1 MNADTRSMESTTNF
15 SETLAHHIAVQREE
29 FNKRLLP
36 QLQQNYAALG
46 SVVKIF
52 RTNVLKKGL
61 VYDDPYKYDSRMS
74 EIKVP
79 SNEGFAD
86 SERAAVIGSRLA
98 QYQTMLDFLANSY
111 QFNCSFLTPQRIS
124 AMLALN
130 KTFQWSSLNDNS
142 TLPNT
147 RAIAEICKSL
157 HSVSDTLT
165 GGLLRDSLGHLARL
179 DTDINK
185 TLRQLARLHRE
196 EYKLTVRKNIPSD
209 FKVTQD
215 ELDSPIKILKTLK
228 KALSA
233 NDEKLPFYHDLVLE
247 VLKEDYGSDSA
258 HLQQEVLK
266 HLNIAHKEDTKTNK
280 KENMRPVLIT
290 GLRILGT
297 TGNHFDNCL
306 AKIMFNQ
313 DVLYKAHTTI
323 FTKFLAALRRAFN
336 MEEKKHEVTLLIKDP
351 ISNLQK
357 KEIII
362 IEDFTENLA
371 KIIRIFKAFSSG
383 TSDIQQRLT
392 GMNNEQL
399 LEVVNKYIVIC
410 NGYLKTL
417 GGLDDY
423 YKAADLTLR
432 SKMKGIK
439 IELTTIRNAVI
450 KANQCRAEYNA
461 SVEEYSNMKE
471 LGLIHE

>member
-1 MNADTRSMESTTNF
+1 M
-15 SETLAHHIAVQREE
+15 
-29 FNKRLLP
+29 
-36 QLQQNYAALG
+36 
-46 SVVKIF
+46 
-52 RTNVLKKGL
+52 
-61 VYDDPYKYDSRMS
+61 
-74 EIKVP
+74 
-79 SNEGFAD
+79 
-86 SERAAVIGSRLA
+86 
-98 QYQTMLDFLANSY
+98 
-111 QFNCSFLTPQRIS
+111 
-124 AMLALN
+124 
-130 KTFQWSSLNDNS
+130 
-142 TLPNT
+142 
-147 RAIAEICKSL
+147 
-157 HSVSDTLT
+157 
-165 GGLLRDSLGHLARL
+165 RDSLGHLSRL

-196 EYKLTVRKNIPSD
+196 EYKLTIRKNLPPD
-209 FKVTQD
+209 LKVSQE
-215 ELDSPIKILKTLK
+215 ELDSPIKVLKTIK

-247 VLKEDYGSDSA
+247 ALKEDYGRDSA
-258 HLQQEVLK
+258 HLQQEVLR
-266 HLNIAHKEDTKTNK
+266 HLNVVQKEDTKTNK

-306 AKIMFNQ
+306 TKITFNQ
-313 DVLYKAHTTI
+313 DVLYKAQTTV
-323 FTKFLAALRRAFN
+323 FTKFIEALRKAFN
-336 MEEKKHEVTLLIKDP
+336 MEEKKHEVALLIKDP

-362 IEDFTENLA
+362 MEDFTESLA

-392 GMNNEQL
+392 GMSNEQL
-399 LEVVNKYIVIC
+399 LELVNKYIVIC

-417 GGLDDY
+417 SGLDDY

-461 SVEEYSNMKE
+461 SVEEYSNMRE

>member
-1 MNADTRSMESTTNF
+1 MKNF

-111 QFNCSFLTPQRIS
+111 QFNCSFLTPQRIA

-130 KTFQWSSLNDNS
+130 KTFQWSMLNDNAA
-142 TLPNT
+142 LPNT

-165 GGLLRDSLGHLARL
+165 GGLLRDSLGHLSRL

-196 EYKLTVRKNIPSD
+196 EYKLTIRKNLSPD
-209 FKVTQD
+209 LKVSQE
-215 ELDSPIKILKTLK
+215 ELDSPIKVLKTIK

-247 VLKEDYGSDSA
+247 ALKEDYGRDSA
-258 HLQQEVLK
+258 HLQQEVLR
-266 HLNIAHKEDTKTNK
+266 HLNVVQKEDTKTNK

-306 AKIMFNQ
+306 TKITFNQ
-313 DVLYKAHTTI
+313 DVLYKAHTTV
-323 FTKFLAALRRAFN
+323 FTKFIEALRKAFN

-351 ISNLQK
+351 VSNLQK

-362 IEDFTENLA
+362 MEDFTESLA

-392 GMNNEQL
+392 GMSNEQL
-399 LEVVNKYIVIC
+399 LELVNKYIVIC

-417 GGLDDY
+417 SGLDDY

-461 SVEEYSNMKE
+461 SVEEYSNMRE

>member
-1 MNADTRSMESTTNF
+1 MESTTNF

>member
-1 MNADTRSMESTTNF
+1 MESTTNF

-228 KALSA
+228 KTLSA

-247 VLKEDYGSDSA
+247 VLKEDYGNDSA

>member
-1 MNADTRSMESTTNF
+1 
-15 SETLAHHIAVQREE
+15 
-29 FNKRLLP
+29 
-36 QLQQNYAALG
+36 
-46 SVVKIF
+46 
-52 RTNVLKKGL
+52 VLKT
-61 VYDDPYKYDSRMS
+61 
-74 EIKVP
+74 I
-79 SNEGFAD
+79 
-86 SERAAVIGSRLA
+86 
-98 QYQTMLDFLANSY
+98 
-111 QFNCSFLTPQRIS
+111 
-124 AMLALN
+124 
-130 KTFQWSSLNDNS
+130 
-142 TLPNT
+142 
-147 RAIAEICKSL
+147 
-157 HSVSDTLT
+157 
-165 GGLLRDSLGHLARL
+165 
-179 DTDINK
+179 
-185 TLRQLARLHRE
+185 
-196 EYKLTVRKNIPSD
+196 
-209 FKVTQD
+209 
-215 ELDSPIKILKTLK
+215 K

-247 VLKEDYGSDSA
+247 ALKEDYGRDSA
-258 HLQQEVLK
+258 HLQQEVLR
-266 HLNIAHKEDTKTNK
+266 HLNVVQKEDTKTNK

-306 AKIMFNQ
+306 TKITFNQ
-313 DVLYKAHTTI
+313 DVLYKAQTTV
-323 FTKFLAALRRAFN
+323 FTKFIEALRKAFN
-336 MEEKKHEVTLLIKDP
+336 MEEKKHEVALLIKDP

-362 IEDFTENLA
+362 MEDFTESLA

-392 GMNNEQL
+392 GMSNEQL
-399 LEVVNKYIVIC
+399 LELVNKYIVIC

-417 GGLDDY
+417 TGLDDY

-461 SVEEYSNMKE
+461 SVEEYSNMRE